1 MIPLNN
7 NCFYKDYCVLF
18 GTNEC
23 SSSCIKYLEMKNL
36 LVKSNIPE
44 RLQKPIQL
52 VIPEEDRSAFAFL
65 TTWAQ
70 NMKTHVNMGKNM
82 VLYSANTGNGKTSW
96 AIKLMINYF
105 SQIWNGNGFRTRGIF
120 VHVPTYIA
128 DKKNSISDGSSNIAR
143 LERDMRL
150 ADLIILDDLGTNKMT
165 EYDISLLTS
174 LIDSRIINGKSM
186 IVTTN
191 CNKQELTNILGARI
205 ADRIYNTSVTVTFKS
220 KSKR

>member
-1 MIPLNN
+1 MVNS
-7 NCFYKDYCVLF
+7 NCFYI
-18 GTNEC
+18 NNC
-23 SSSCIKYLEMKNL
+23 SLCDTEDCSKSCIRYLEMNNL
-36 LVKSNIPE
+36 LSKSRIPE

-52 VIPEEDRSAFAFL
+52 VAPEEDVQAFAFL
-65 TTWAQ
+65 TTYAREIESYVKRGS
-70 NMKTHVNMGKNM
+70 NI
-82 VLYSANTGNGKTSW
+82 VLYSQNTGNGKTSW

-105 SQIWNGNGFRTRGIF
+105 NQVWNGNGFRTRGVF

-128 DKKNSISDGSSNIAR
+128 DKKNSISDGSSNIAE
-143 LERDMRL
+143 LEKELRL

-191 CNKQELTNILGARI
+191 CNKKELTNILGARI
-205 ADRIYNTSVTVTFKS
+205 ADRIYNTSITVTFKS

>member
-1 MIPLNN
+1 MILLNN
-7 NCFYKDYCVLF
+7 TCFYKDYCSLF

-23 SSSCIKYLEMKNL
+23 SSSCIKYLEINNL
-36 LVKSNIPE
+36 LVKSKIPE

-52 VIPEEDRSAFAFL
+52 TPPEEDRQAFAFL
-65 TTWAQ
+65 TKYAQ
-70 NMKTHVNMGKNM
+70 DMKQNVQNGKNI
-82 VLYSANTGNGKTSW
+82 VLYSSNTGNGKTSW

-105 SQIWNGNGFRTRGIF
+105 NQIWNGNGFRTRGIF

-128 DKKNSISDGSSNIAR
+128 DKKNSISDGSSSISE

-150 ADLIILDDLGTNKMT
+150 ADLIVLDDLGTNKMT

>member
-1 MIPLNN
+1 MN
-7 NCFYKDYCVLF
+7 
-18 GTNEC
+18 
-23 SSSCIKYLEMKNL
+23 NL
-36 LVKSNIPE
+36 LSKSRIPE

-52 VIPEEDRSAFAFL
+52 VAPEEDTQAFAFL
-65 TTWAQ
+65 TTYAREIEGYVRRG
-70 NMKTHVNMGKNM
+70 NNI
-82 VLYSANTGNGKTSW
+82 VLYSQNTGNGKTSW

-105 SQIWNGNGFRTRGIF
+105 NQIWNGNGFRTRGIF
-120 VHVPTYIA
+120 LHVPTYIA
-128 DKKNSISDGSSNIAR
+128 DKKNSISDGSSNIAE
-143 LERDMRL
+143 LEKDLRL

-191 CNKQELTNILGARI
+191 CSKKELTNILGARI
-205 ADRIYNTSVTVTFKS
+205 ADRVYNTSITVTFKS